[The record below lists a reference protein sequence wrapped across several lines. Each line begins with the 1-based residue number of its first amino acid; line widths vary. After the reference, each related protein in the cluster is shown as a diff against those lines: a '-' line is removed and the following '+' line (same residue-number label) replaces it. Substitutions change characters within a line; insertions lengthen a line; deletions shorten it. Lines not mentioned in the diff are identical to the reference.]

1 MCRIYGKNAGKKDGL
16 ISGNSLTN
24 LRFSDA
30 ETLICAKIVIPMK
43 TMIIVAALALSFNS
57 VQAHDGLVSKQPFAI
72 EKATAAAPQGFGYF
86 RIHRQAAD
94 VALNWAIE
102 DPSSVVCFS
111 VERSFDGVM
120 FFEIDEVGCTAGNPT
135 YKYRDTGAFPGSLYY
150 RIVARMS
157 DGTTVNSPVEMIRIV
172 SKRG

>member
-1 MCRIYGKNAGKKDGL
+1 
-16 ISGNSLTN
+16 
-24 LRFSDA
+24 
-30 ETLICAKIVIPMK
+30 MK

-57 VQAHDGLVSKQPFAI
+57 VQAHDGLVSKQPFTV

>member
-1 MCRIYGKNAGKKDGL
+1 
-16 ISGNSLTN
+16 
-24 LRFSDA
+24 
-30 ETLICAKIVIPMK
+30 MK

-94 VALNWAIE
+94 VSLNWGIE

-111 VERSFDGVM
+111 VERSFDGSW
-120 FFEIDEVGCTAGNPT
+120 FFEIDEVSCSPGNAM
-135 YKYRDTGAFPGSLYY
+135 YKYRDTGAFPGNLYY
-150 RIVARMS
+150 RVVAHLA
-157 DGTTVNSPVEMIRIV
+157 DGTTVSSSVEMIRIV

>member
-1 MCRIYGKNAGKKDGL
+1 
-16 ISGNSLTN
+16 
-24 LRFSDA
+24 
-30 ETLICAKIVIPMK
+30 MK

-57 VQAHDGLVSKQPFAI
+57 VQAHDGLVSKQSFSF
-72 EKATAAAPQGFGYF
+72 EKTTTAAQQGFGYF
-86 RIHRQAAD
+86 RVHRMASD

-111 VERSFDGVM
+111 VERSFDGQL

-150 RIVARMS
+150 RVVARMA